1 MSAPMRRQISALKR
15 RIAILEEAL
24 ESREAV
30 DNAVELPVKYG
41 VIFVKDCGV
50 PFTRGLECLKISPAV
65 SLESAKDLAELWAH
79 DPGDCVAVVELV
91 PVSVHTKQG
100 E

>member
-1 MSAPMRRQISALKR
+1 MSAPMRAQIAALKR

-24 ESREAV
+24 EFRGAV
-30 DNAVELPVKYG
+30 DKTIELPVKYG
-41 VIFVKDCGV
+41 VVFVKD
-50 PFTRGLECLKISPAV
+50 RGKQFSINLECLKIATAV
-65 SLESAKDLAELWAH
+65 SLEDGKELAELWAH

-91 PVSVHTKQG
+91 PVSVHTK